1 MADTSKAVVASVV
14 VATHN
19 PAYLLAR
26 RVRALEQQTGVGPF
40 EVIIVDDASALSLRS
55 STRRGKID

>member
-1 MADTSKAVVASVV
+1 MADMSQALAASAV

-26 RVRALEQQTGVGPF
+26 LVRALGVGPF
-40 EVIIVDDASALSLRS
+40 EGIIVDDASALSLRS